1 MRNGNFFYIIFLA
14 LIAISMMVSM
24 NADPIETRDRNFK
37 EMLEILPLA
46 LVMGIPLLLFGSMIY
61 FLMKDNGKMACLIT
75 SSIFVA
81 GYVSVGS
88 SLMMPIDQDAFIFA
102 IVLLLFGTFVG
113 SRIFRDLKSK
123 GFL

>member
-24 NADPIETRDRNFK
+24 NVDPIETRDRNFK
-37 EMLEILPLA
+37 EMMEILPLA

-61 FLMKDNGKMACLIT
+61 FLMKDNGKMACLVT

-81 GYVSVGS
+81 GYISVGS
-88 SLMMPIDQDAFIFA
+88 SLLMPIDQDAFMFA
-102 IVLLLFGTFVG
+102 VVLLLFGTFVG
-113 SRIFRDLKSK
+113 TRIFKDLKGK
-123 GFL
+123 GFI

>member
-1 MRNGNFFYIIFLA
+1 MRGGNFFYIIFLA

-81 GYVSVGS
+81 GYISVGS
-88 SLMMPIDQDAFIFA
+88 SLMMPIDQDAFMFA
-102 IVLLLFGTFVG
+102 VVLLLFGTFVG
-113 SRIFRDLKSK
+113 TKIFKDLKAK

>member
-1 MRNGNFFYIIFLA
+1 
-14 LIAISMMVSM
+14 MMVSM

-81 GYVSVGS
+81 GYISVGS
-88 SLMMPIDQDAFIFA
+88 SLMMPIDQDAFMFA
-102 IVLLLFGTFVG
+102 VVLLLFGTFVG
-113 SRIFRDLKSK
+113 TKIFKDLKAK

>member
-1 MRNGNFFYIIFLA
+1 MRGGNFFYIIFLA

-81 GYVSVGS
+81 GYISVGS
-88 SLMMPIDQDAFIFA
+88 SLMMPIDQDAFMFA
-102 IVLLLFGTFVG
+102 VVLLLFGTFVG
-113 SRIFRDLKSK
+113 TRIFKDLKAK